1 MESLARLVVFLFIFT
16 FVIIFAVNCY
26 LTNKII
32 MFFLNEYSNYWWLLI
47 IPVNM
52 TISFVSTLL
61 FLKIITKL
69 E

>member
-1 MESLARLVVFLFIFT
+1 MESLARLVVFLFIFA
-16 FVIIFAVNCY
+16 FAIIFSLNCY

-47 IPVNM
+47 IPANM
-52 TISFVSTLL
+52 AISFIFTIL